1 MSSSCL
7 AFLGFFGDSL
17 SSKVKEE
24 EWEFV
29 VIKIMDRNIA
39 IVLQKKKYQ
48 KLSVKLNLFFFE
60 YTFLY
65 L

>member
-7 AFLGFFGDSL
+7 AFLGFFWDSL